1 MSTEV
6 TATVNATSKLSNNP
20 ATVTA
25 PSQADQF
32 APFAKK
38 MRDEGLPAL
47 AIDSFRYYYNQLV
60 SGETGYISSDI
71 AQPVYELPEATQLS
85 AFRAE
90 GKEALNRTAVLR
102 LNGGLGTSMG
112 MNGPKSL
119 LTVKNELTFLDIIV
133 RQVLHIR
140 KTHQVRLP
148 LILMNSFS
156 TTEQT
161 EAALYNYPELKQS
174 MPFGFVQ
181 NKVPKISK
189 ETMAPAEWPEN
200 AEKEWCPPGHGDLYL
215 ALATSGLLDQML
227 DAGFEYVFVSNS
239 DNLGATLDLDI
250 LGYFADNDIPFMME
264 VAHRTEADRKGG
276 HLAQVASDQ
285 PNAGQLILREVAQCP
300 PDEIEQFQDISRYR
314 YFNTNNL
321 WIHLPS
327 LQETL
332 EAQNGILGLPLIR
345 NEKAVDPTQPDSE
358 RVYQL
363 ETAMGSAIGIFEGA
377 RAISVPRSR
386 FVPIKK
392 NSDLLVLLS
401 DAYQL
406 TDDYRLQLAAEQAPL
421 VKLDDRYYQQ
431 ISQLQERFP
440 KGAPSLV
447 NCQTFEINGDVT
459 FGENVVVEGN
469 VVLNNDQ
476 QAPLHV
482 EDGQTLK
489 A

>member
-1 MSTEV
+1 MSSDISAV
-6 TATVNATSKLSNNP
+6 ADTANQSNNHQHEEP
-20 ATVTA
+20 
-25 PSQADQF
+25 F
-32 APFAKK
+32 APFAEK
-38 MRDEGLPAL
+38 MLAEGLPQL
-47 AIDSFRYYYNQLV
+47 AVETFRYYYELLL
-60 SGETGYISSDI
+60 SGETGYISSDV
-71 AQPVYELPEATQLS
+71 AQPVYELPEASQLS
-85 AFRAE
+85 TFRAE
-90 GKEALNRTAVLR
+90 GKEALNRTAILR

-112 MNGPKSL
+112 MTGPKSL
-119 LTVKNELTFLDIIV
+119 LKVKGDLTFLDIII

-140 KTHQVRLP
+140 QAHQVRLP
-148 LILMNSFS
+148 LVLMNSFN
-156 TTEQT
+156 TVVQT
-161 EAALYNYPELKQS
+161 EEALRAYPALKQA

-189 ETMAPAEWPEN
+189 ATMAPAKWPDN
-200 AEKEWCPPGHGDLYL
+200 SEKEWCPPGHGDLYI
-215 ALATSGLLDQML
+215 ALATSGVLEQML
-227 DAGFEYVFVSNS
+227 DAGYEYIFVSNS

-276 HLAQVASDQ
+276 HLAEIASNQ

-300 PDEIEQFQDISRYR
+300 PDEIDQFQDTARYR

-327 LQETL
+327 LQEML
-332 EAQNGILGLPLIR
+332 ETKNGILGLPLIR
-345 NEKAVDPTQPDSE
+345 NEKTVEPTEPESE

-401 DAYQL
+401 DAYNL
-406 TDDYRLQLAAEQAPL
+406 TNDYRLELAAEQVPL
-421 VKLDDRYYQQ
+421 VKLDERYYQQ

-440 KGAPSLV
+440 KGAPSLR
-447 NCQTFEINGDVT
+447 NCRTFEVSGDVT
-459 FGENVVVEGN
+459 FGKDVAIEGDVVVSNEDESPMHIGSGQK
-469 VVLNNDQ
+469 LN
-476 QAPLHV
+476 
-482 EDGQTLK
+482 G
-489 A
+489 